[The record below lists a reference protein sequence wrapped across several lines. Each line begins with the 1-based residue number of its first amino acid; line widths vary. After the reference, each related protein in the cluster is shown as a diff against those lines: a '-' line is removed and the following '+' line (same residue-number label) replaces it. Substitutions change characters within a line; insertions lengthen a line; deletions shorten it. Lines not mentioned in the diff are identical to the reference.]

1 MLSANLHFVQTVVLA
16 LRLNWFGSLR
26 NLNCSNR
33 TKSSQIAASLT
44 LMFIFLKT
52 QSSGYLVI
60 PAIAISIAP

>member
-16 LRLNWFGSLR
+16 FHLGWFGSLR
-26 NLNCSNR
+26 NPTCSNR